1 MNINDF
7 AMLTPMKYY
16 DNPEPIAVSAMQKRQ
31 DMINNKDNLYIAS
44 EKHDGDWG
52 MFIHYSKGHNLIRSR
67 SISKITGVYGD
78 YTAKLPHLCRE
89 MDNWPDNT
97 VVLAEICW
105 DEYGT
110 NANTVGTI
118 LRCLPAKAVER
129 QKDKKLSGLVF
140 DILMF
145 NGKDYTKYPYEDRID
160 IAQKIFNDRIPLTCG
175 LKLPL
180 FIYFKPTKVFF
191 TDFAAAADDIISRG
205 GEGVVIQKKSN
216 PYMPGTRTAWATLKL
231 KQTLPHMDLK
241 VIGTLEP
248 NKLYEGDCID
258 TWKYWEVDDCI
269 LTSNPPQQGHSL
281 HETEGGAD
289 SMWKINNYQY
299 RAVTKPYFMGWKN
312 GITVMLPSGITTDV
326 ASGLTDD
333 DRAYLATPEAQ
344 AKIAAGELWAEVKAM
359 SVNDL
364 GKLRH
369 PALVRLRT
377 DLNSHGE

>member
-1 MNINDF
+1 MYKIEDF
-7 AMLTPMKYY
+7 ETLIPMKYY
-16 DNPEPIAVSAMQKRQ
+16 DNPEPKTDTLKQKRQ
-31 DMINNKDNLYIAS
+31 DMIDNKDNLYIAT

-67 SISKITGVYGD
+67 SISKVTGAYGD
-78 YTAKLPHLCRE
+78 YTAKLPHLCGE

-118 LRCLPAKAVER
+118 LRCLPDKAVER
-129 QKDKKLSGLVF
+129 QKDKKLNGLVF
-140 DILMF
+140 DVLMF
-145 NGKDYTKYPYEDRID
+145 NGKDLTSDPYEIRINVG
-160 IAQKIFNDRIPLTCG
+160 FELE
-175 LKLPL
+175 LK
-180 FIYFKPTKVFF
+180 YFKRTQVFT

-231 KQTLPHMDLK
+231 KQALPHMDLK
-241 VIGTLEP
+241 VVGTLEP
-248 NKLYEGDCID
+248 NKNYEGDFAADWQYKID
-258 TWKYWEVDDCI
+258 
-269 LTSNPPQQGHSL
+269 G
-281 HETEGGAD
+281 
-289 SMWKINNYQY
+289 IN
-299 RAVTKPYFMGWKN
+299 VTKPYYMGWKN

-333 DRAYLATPEAQ
+333 DRAYLATQEAQ
-344 AKIAAGELWAEVKAM
+344 DKIAAGELWAEVKAM

-369 PALVRLRT
+369 GSLVRLRT
-377 DLNSHGE
+377 DLNSEGE

>member
-1 MNINDF
+1 MTINDF
-7 AMLTPMKYY
+7 AMMTPMKYY
-16 DNPEPIAVSAMQKRQ
+16 NSDDTSNKKYQ

-44 EKHDGDWG
+44 EKHDGCWG
-52 MFIHYSKGHNLIRSR
+52 MFIHYSKGNNLIRSR
-67 SISKITGVYGD
+67 SISKVTGVYGD
-78 YTAKLPHLCRE
+78 YTAKLPHLCGE

-118 LRCLPAKAVER
+118 LRCLPDKAVER
-129 QKDKKLSGLVF
+129 QKDKKLSGLIF
-140 DILMF
+140 DVLMF
-145 NGKDYTKYPYEDRID
+145 NGKDLTNDPYEIRINVG
-160 IAQKIFNDRIPLTCG
+160 FELE
-175 LKLPL
+175 LK
-180 FIYFKPTKVFF
+180 YFKRTQVFT

-231 KQTLPHMDLK
+231 KQALPHMDLK
-241 VIGTLEP
+241 IVGTLEP
-248 NKLYEGDCID
+248 NKQYDGDCID
-258 TWKYWEVDDCI
+258 TWKYWEVFTGENHCDPETGDLSAIYKLVEVSPDCDRTI
-269 LTSNPPQQGHSL
+269 IPGVP
-281 HETEGGAD
+281 
-289 SMWKINNYQY
+289 
-299 RAVTKPYFMGWKN
+299 VTKPYFMGWKN

-344 AKIAAGELWAEVKAM
+344 DKIAAGELWAEVKAM

-369 PALVRLRT
+369 GSLVRLRT
-377 DLNSHGE
+377 DLNSDGE

>member
-1 MNINDF
+1 MYKIEDF
-7 AMLTPMKYY
+7 ETLTPMKYY
-16 DNPEPIAVSAMQKRQ
+16 DNPEPKTVTLAAKKQAI
-31 DMINNKDNLYIAS
+31 IDNTSGEYIAT

-52 MFIHYSKGHNLIRSR
+52 MFIHYSKGNNLIRSR
-67 SISKITGVYGD
+67 SISKVTGAYGD
-78 YTAKLPHLCRE
+78 YTAKLPHLCGE
-89 MDNWPDNT
+89 MDEWPDNT

-118 LRCLPAKAVER
+118 LRCLSAKAVER
-129 QKDKKLSGLVF
+129 QKDKKLSALIF
-140 DILMF
+140 DVLMF
-145 NGKDYTKYPYEDRID
+145 AGEDLTSIPYIDRLEKID
-160 IAQKIFNDRIPLTCG
+160 AEFNPTHISDMNYH
-175 LKLPL
+175 
-180 FIYFKPTKVFF
+180 YFKPTQVFF

-241 VIGTLEP
+241 VVGTLEP
-248 NKLYEGDCID
+248 NKQYDGDFID
-258 TWKYWEVDDCI
+258 DWKYWEVDDLI
-269 LTSNPPQQGHSL
+269 LTSNPLKQGHSL

-289 SMWKINNYQY
+289 PMWKINSYQY
-299 RAVTKPYFMGWKN
+299 RPVTKPYYMGWKN

-344 AKIAAGELWAEVKAM
+344 AKIAAGELWAEIKAM

-369 PALVRLRT
+369 GSLVRLRT
-377 DLNSHGE
+377 DLNSNGE

>member
-1 MNINDF
+1 MYKVEDF
-7 AMLTPMKYY
+7 ETLTPMKYY
-16 DNPEPIAVSAMQKRQ
+16 DNPEPKTDTLKQKRQ
-31 DMINNKDNLYIAS
+31 DMIDNKDNLYIAT

-52 MFIHYSKGHNLIRSR
+52 MFIHYSKGKNLIRSR
-67 SISKITGVYGD
+67 SISKVTGAYGD
-78 YTAKLPHLCRE
+78 YTAKLPHLCGE

-118 LRCLPAKAVER
+118 LRCLSDKAVER
-129 QKDKKLSGLVF
+129 QKDKKLSGLIF
-140 DILMF
+140 DVLMF
-145 NGKDYTKYPYEDRID
+145 NGKDLTNDPYIDRLEKID
-160 IAQKIFNDRIPLTCG
+160 EEFNLTHMSDMN
-175 LKLPL
+175 
-180 FIYFKPTKVFF
+180 IHYFKPTQVFF
-191 TDFAAAADDIISRG
+191 TDFAAAADDIISHG

-231 KQTLPHMDLK
+231 KQALPHMDLK
-241 VIGTLEP
+241 VVGTLEP
-248 NKLYEGDCID
+248 NKQYDGDFID
-258 TWKYWEVDDCI
+258 TWKYWEIEGD
-269 LTSNPPQQGHSL
+269 TSSTFFGD
-281 HETEGGAD
+281 ETYIRLEETDGGKPRLD
-289 SMWKINNYQY
+289 PDEY
-299 RAVTKPYFMGWKN
+299 RATPVTKPYFMGWKN

-377 DLNSHGE
+377 DLNSDGE

>member
-1 MNINDF
+1 MYKIEDF
-7 AMLTPMKYY
+7 ETLTPMKYY
-16 DNPEPIAVSAMQKRQ
+16 DNPEPKTDTLKQKRQ
-31 DMINNKDNLYIAS
+31 DMIDNKDNLYIAS
-44 EKHDGDWG
+44 EKHDGDFG
-52 MFIHYSKGHNLIRSR
+52 LFAHFSKGHNLIRSR
-67 SISKITGVYGD
+67 SISKVTGAYGD
-78 YTAKLPHLCRE
+78 YTAKLPHLCGE
-89 MDNWPDNT
+89 MDEWPDNT

-129 QKDKKLSGLVF
+129 QKDKKLSGLIF
-140 DILMF
+140 DMLMWAGEDLTSTPYIDRLEKIDEEF
-145 NGKDYTKYPYEDRID
+145 N
-160 IAQKIFNDRIPLTCG
+160 LTHMSDMN
-175 LKLPL
+175 
-180 FIYFKPTKVFF
+180 IHYFKPTQMFF

-241 VIGTLEP
+241 VVGTLEP
-248 NKLYEGDCID
+248 NKNYDGDFID
-258 TWKYWEVDDCI
+258 DWKYWLEETDEGI
-269 LTSNPPQQGHSL
+269 LYLDRNKEQDEKLYQSGKNCWQQ
-281 HETEGGAD
+281 
-289 SMWKINNYQY
+289 IP
-299 RAVTKPYFMGWKN
+299 VTKPYFMGWKN
-312 GITVMLPSGITTDV
+312 SITVILPSGITTDV

-359 SVNDL
+359 SINDL

-377 DLNSHGE
+377 DLNSEGE

>member
-1 MNINDF
+1 MYKIEDF
-7 AMLTPMKYY
+7 AMLSPMKYY
-16 DNPEPIAVSAMQKRQ
+16 NNEDTSNAKRQ
-31 DMINNKDNLYIAS
+31 DMINNKNREYIAT
-44 EKHDGDWG
+44 EKHDGGWG

-67 SISKITGVYGD
+67 SISKVTGVYGD
-78 YTAKLPHLCRE
+78 YTAKLPHLCSE
-89 MDNWPDNT
+89 MDEWPDNT

-118 LRCLPAKAVER
+118 LRCLPTKAVER
-129 QKDKKLSGLVF
+129 QKDKKLSGLIF
-140 DILMF
+140 DMLMF
-145 NGKDYTKYPYEDRID
+145 AGEDLTSTPYIDRLEKID
-160 IAQKIFNDRIPLTCG
+160 AEFNPTHISDMNYH
-175 LKLPL
+175 
-180 FIYFKPTKVFF
+180 YFKPTKVFF

-241 VIGTLEP
+241 VVGTLEP
-248 NKLYEGDCID
+248 NKNYEGDFID
-258 TWKYWEVDDCI
+258 DWKYWEIEGD
-269 LTSNPPQQGHSL
+269 TSSTFFGDETYIRLEETDGGKPYLNPD
-281 HETEGGAD
+281 E
-289 SMWKINNYQY
+289 Y
-299 RAVTKPYFMGWKN
+299 RATPVTKPYFMGWKN

-344 AKIAAGELWAEVKAM
+344 AKIAAGELWAEVKAI

-377 DLNSHGE
+377 DLNSEGE

>member
-1 MNINDF
+1 MK
-7 AMLTPMKYY
+7 TPEEIIKYMAYDMPIMKYY
-16 DNPEPIAVSAMQKRQ
+16 DNPEPKTDALRKKRQ
-31 DMINNKDNLYIAS
+31 DMIDNKDNLYIAS
-44 EKHDGDWG
+44 EKHDGDFG
-52 MFIHYSKGHNLIRSR
+52 LFAHFSKGNNLIRSR
-67 SISKITGVYGD
+67 SISKVTGAYGD
-78 YTAKLPHLCRE
+78 YTAKLPHLCGE

-140 DILMF
+140 DVLMF
-145 NGKDYTKYPYEDRID
+145 NGKDYTNYPYEDRID
-160 IAQKIFNDRIPLTCG
+160 IAQQIFNDRIPLKCG
-175 LKLPL
+175 LKIPAYV
-180 FIYFKPTKVFF
+180 YFKPTQVFT

-241 VIGTLEP
+241 VVGTLEP
-248 NKLYEGDCID
+248 NKNYEGDFAADWQYKID
-258 TWKYWEVDDCI
+258 GV
-269 LTSNPPQQGHSL
+269 N
-281 HETEGGAD
+281 
-289 SMWKINNYQY
+289 
-299 RAVTKPYFMGWKN
+299 VTKPYYMGWKN

-344 AKIAAGELWAEVKAM
+344 DKIAAGELWAEVKAM

-369 PALVRLRT
+369 GSLVRLRT
-377 DLNSHGE
+377 DLNSEGE